1 MTPGSHSSKPSVYLA
16 GPITGLTYDD
26 GQDWRE
32 FAQEW
37 LAAES
42 IDGFSPLRAKAH
54 LRALGVLDNA
64 GKPDSAYLG
73 LNALSEPAGITARD
87 RFDCMGRD
95 LVLVNF
101 LGAERVSIG
110 TCIELGWA
118 DAARRPI
125 VIAMEE
131 DNVHRHAMANQVAGF
146 IVPTLEDAL
155 TVCKAVL
162 LP

>member
-1 MTPGSHSSKPSVYLA
+1 MRPSVYLA

-26 GQDWRE
+26 GQDWRSY
-32 FAQEW
+32 AQEK
-37 LAAES
+37 LAEHG

-54 LRALGVLDNA
+54 LRALGVLDSA
-64 GKPDSAYLG
+64 GTPDSAYLG
-73 LNALSEPAGITARD
+73 LNALSEPSGITTRD

-118 DAARRPI
+118 DAARRPL
-125 VIAMEE
+125 VVAMEE
-131 DNVHRHAMANQVAGF
+131 DNVHRHAMVNTVSGF
-146 IVPTLEDAL
+146 IVPTLDEAL
-155 TVCKAVL
+155 HICQAIL
-162 LP
+162 RP

>member
-1 MTPGSHSSKPSVYLA
+1 MTPGTNRPSVYLA

-32 FAQEW
+32 YAKLKLDAFG
-37 LAAES
+37 
-42 IDGFSPLRAKAH
+42 IDGFSPLRAKQH

-64 GKPDSAYLG
+64 GTPDSAYLG

-87 RFDCMGRD
+87 RFDCTGRD
-95 LVLVNF
+95 MVLVNF
-101 LGAERVSIG
+101 LGATAVSIG

-118 DAARRPI
+118 DGARRPL

-131 DNVHRHAMANQVAGF
+131 DNIHRHAMVNSVAGF
-146 IVPTLEDAL
+146 IVPTLPDAL
-155 TVCKAVL
+155 KICKAVL

>member
-1 MTPGSHSSKPSVYLA
+1 MTPGSSSKPSVYLA

-32 FAQEW
+32 YAKGL
-37 LAAES
+37 LAPD
-42 IDGFSPLRAKAH
+42 IDAYSPLRAKAH
-54 LRALGVLDNA
+54 LSALGVLDNA
-64 GKPDSAYLG
+64 GKSDSKYLG
-73 LNALSEPAGITARD
+73 LNALSEPQGITARD
-87 RFDCMGRD
+87 RFDCTGRSM
-95 LVLVNF
+95 VLVNF
-101 LGAERVSIG
+101 LGATQVSVG

-118 DAARRPI
+118 DGARRPV

-131 DNVHRHAMANQVAGF
+131 DNIHRHAMVNQIAGF
-146 IVPTLEDAL
+146 IVPTLEDAV

>member
-1 MTPGSHSSKPSVYLA
+1 MRPSVYLA
-16 GPITGLTYDD
+16 GPITGLTYDE

-32 FAQEW
+32 YAKAW
-37 LAAES
+37 LDAEG
-42 IDGFSPLRAKAH
+42 IDGYSPLRAKTH
-54 LRALGVLDNA
+54 LRAIGVLDSA

-73 LNALSEPAGITARD
+73 MNALSEPQGITARD
-87 RFDCMGRD
+87 RFDCTGRD

-101 LGAERVSIG
+101 LGAKTASIG

-118 DAARRPI
+118 DASRTPI

-131 DNVHRHAMANQVAGF
+131 DNLHRHAMVNMVAGF
-146 IVPTLEDAL
+146 IVPSLEEAL
-155 TVCKAVL
+155 LITRAVL

>member
-1 MTPGSHSSKPSVYLA
+1 MRPSVYLA

-26 GQDWRE
+26 GQDWRHY
-32 FAQEW
+32 AKAW
-37 LAAES
+37 LEAEG
-42 IDGFSPLRAKAH
+42 IDGFSPLRAKTH

-64 GKPDSAYLG
+64 GTPDSAYIG
-73 LNALSEPAGITARD
+73 LNALSEPQGITARD

-101 LGAERVSIG
+101 IGAERVSVG

-118 DAARRPI
+118 DAARVPL
-125 VIAMEE
+125 VVAMEA
-131 DNVHRHAMANQVAGF
+131 DNIHRHAMVNTVSGF
-146 IVPTLEDAL
+146 IVDSLDEAL
-155 TVCKAVL
+155 AVSKAVL

>member
-1 MTPGSHSSKPSVYLA
+1 MIPGSSSRPSVYLA

-32 FAQEW
+32 YARDW
-37 LAAES
+37 LDAED
-42 IDGFSPLRAKAH
+42 INAFSPLRAKQH

-64 GKPDSAYLG
+64 GQPTSAYLG
-73 LNALSEPAGITARD
+73 LNALSEPSGITTRD
-87 RFDCMGRD
+87 RFDCTGRD
-95 LVLVNF
+95 MVLVNF
-101 LGAERVSIG
+101 AGAKAVSIG

-125 VIAMEE
+125 VAVMEE
-131 DNVHRHAMANQVAGF
+131 DNIHRHAMVNEVCGF
-146 IVPTLEDAL
+146 IVNTLDEAL

>member
-1 MTPGSHSSKPSVYLA
+1 MRPSVYLA

-26 GQDWRE
+26 GQDWRAY
-32 FAQEW
+32 AQRW
-37 LAAES
+37 LDDFG
-42 IDGFSPLRAKAH
+42 IDGFSPLRAKGH

-73 LNALSEPAGITARD
+73 LNALSEPSGITTRD

-101 LGAERVSIG
+101 VGATQVSIG

-118 DAARRPI
+118 DAARRPL
-125 VIAMEE
+125 VVAMEE
-131 DNVHRHAMANQVAGF
+131 DNIHRHAMVNTVSGF
-146 IVPTLEDAL
+146 IVPTLEEAL
-155 TVCKAVL
+155 FVTQAIL
-162 LP
+162 RP

>member
-1 MTPGSHSSKPSVYLA
+1 MSRTKTGRPSVYLA
-16 GPITGLTYDD
+16 GPITGLTYDE

-32 FAQEW
+32 YAKTW
-37 LAAES
+37 LDAEG

-73 LNALSEPAGITARD
+73 LNALSEPQGITTRD

-101 LGAERVSIG
+101 IGATQVSIG

-118 DAARRPI
+118 DAARIPL
-125 VIAMEE
+125 VVAMEA
-131 DNVHRHAMANQVAGF
+131 DNVHRHAMVNSVSGF
-146 IVPTLEDAL
+146 IVDSLEEAL
-155 TVCKAVL
+155 VVCKAVL
-162 LP
+162 TP